1 MHPETLTAVPTPF
14 GDVVFRGDL
23 TGRPVV
29 LIIGGAFEG
38 ERAYSRV
45 QSYLPGADALVAHLP
60 GNHCP
65 PLSDW
70 SVTTWAKAYDAA
82 LDRHCG
88 PPAVVVGV
96 STGALVALSMKAA
109 GLVLAEP
116 PLRPHL
122 AWPLHLF
129 KAQGPPDRWPFV
141 SSVFGVY
148 PDRIESRDYSPLLA
162 KVGVPTIALAG
173 GDALGEVRHF
183 EQMPSLVDPLS
194 LADLAAHPM
203 VDLRVQPGVG
213 HNIHYKAGRAFVDAI
228 NEMTTR
234 ASPGS

>member
-1 MHPETLTAVPTPF
+1 MRAETITTVPTPF

-23 TGRPVV
+23 TGRPVA
-29 LIIGGAFEG
+29 LLIGGAFEA
-38 ERAYSRV
+38 ERAYCHV
-45 QSYLPGADALVAHLP
+45 QDYLPGLDALVAHLP

-70 SVTTWAKAYDAA
+70 SVRTWAKAYSAA
-82 LDRHCG
+82 LDCLCG
-88 PPAVVVGV
+88 PPAVVAGV
-96 STGALVALSMKAA
+96 STGALVALAMKTSR
-109 GLVLAEP
+109 LVLAEP

-122 AWPLHLF
+122 AWPLQEF
-129 KAQGPPDRWPFV
+129 RTQGPPDRWPFV

-162 KVGVPTIALAG
+162 EVSVPTIALVG

-194 LADLAAHPM
+194 MADLAAHPM
-203 VDLRVQPGVG
+203 VDLRILPGVG
-213 HNIHYKAGRAFVDAI
+213 HNVHYKAGRAFVDAI
-228 NEMTTR
+228 KR
-234 ASPGS
+234 V